1 MQDFPVAQLLALL
14 LLIVLPLANWL
25 LERLRRRFEPPA
37 ERRQPPPQPA
47 PRTFASPAPSPIP
60 NARIKA
66 SPAPAQILL
75 RRPAHTRARA
85 LFASR
90 SDLRRAIILM
100 TVLGPCRGAEPA
112 DLDGRHGSI

>member
-1 MQDFPVAQLLALL
+1 MQDFPLGQFLALL

-25 LERLRRRFEPPA
+25 LERLRRRFEPP

-47 PRTFASPAPSPIP
+47 PRTFARPAPSPIP
-60 NARIKA
+60 NARAETPPA
-66 SPAPAQILL
+66 SAQVRL
-75 RRPAHTRARA
+75 RRPAHSRARA

-90 SDLRRAIILM
+90 GDLRRAIILM

-112 DLDGRHGSI
+112 GPDRRDISA